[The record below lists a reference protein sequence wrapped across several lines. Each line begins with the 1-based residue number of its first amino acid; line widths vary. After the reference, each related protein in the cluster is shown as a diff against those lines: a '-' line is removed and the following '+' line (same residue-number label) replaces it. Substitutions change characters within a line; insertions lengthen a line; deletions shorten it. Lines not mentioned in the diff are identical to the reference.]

1 MLRLRTGMKK
11 IIAQVTV
18 LSLLA
23 NYGFA
28 QDFYTVKRGDTL
40 SHIVKKNYPYDKL
53 YGRRGKL
60 VEVLQNNPHIKN
72 PNLIF
77 PNQKIYFVPAVVIE
91 PTSSVADSLP
101 LTVLV
106 EKAPLVEAAPESSQE
121 NFVGAKT
128 ETIPEVVEPPKKE
141 ESRKVSEQ
149 KGLEEWNFSALY
161 GAKYLSVSQS
171 GALGKAEVG
180 VLFLNDLKLNSEFIF
195 EDWSFGFQ
203 FDSYKFKYETLSTGD
218 SKQMYAVN
226 LYGSYKWFLGGL
238 NIEQNPL
245 FRNNNGN
252 IEMTKMTLVYLSL
265 GAKKDFE
272 LPTRKPTTLKLK
284 GWVNYPLSSSSD
296 NADIKFDSVKGFGV
310 IGQVELNRQI
320 LAREEYSLHATWLTQ
335 LGLQKFTQD
344 VEWDTSKG
352 EAKSSIVDASTA
364 IGLLF
369 KF

>member
-1 MLRLRTGMKK
+1 MKK

-18 LSLLA
+18 LSVFA

-40 SHIVKKNYPYDKL
+40 SHIVKRNYPYNKL

-60 VEVLQNNPHIKN
+60 AEVLQNNPHIKN

-77 PNQKIYFVPAVVIE
+77 PNQKIHFVPVVVIE
-91 PTSSVADSLP
+91 PTSSVADSIP
-101 LTVLV
+101 VIVPEETTPIV
-106 EKAPLVEAAPESSQE
+106 ETK
-121 NFVGAKT
+121 
-128 ETIPEVVEPPKKE
+128 PEVTPEAVEVSKQGK
-141 ESRKVSEQ
+141 ESRKVSEL
-149 KGLEEWNFSALY
+149 KGIEEWNISALY
-161 GAKYLSVSQS
+161 GAKYLSVSQT

-203 FDSYKFKYETLSTGD
+203 IDSYKFKYEALSSGD
-218 SKQMYAVN
+218 SKQMYALN
-226 LYGSYKWFLGGL
+226 LYGSYKWFIGGI

-245 FRNNNGN
+245 FRNNNGS
-252 IEMTKMTLVYLSL
+252 IEMTKMTLMYLSL
-265 GAKKDFE
+265 GLKQDFE

-284 GWVNYPLSSSSD
+284 SWVNYPLSASSD
-296 NADIKFDSVKGFGV
+296 NADIKLDSVKGFGV
-310 IGQVELNRQI
+310 TGQAELNRQI
-320 LAREEYSLHATWLTQ
+320 LAREEYSLHATWQTQ
-335 LGLQKFTQD
+335 LGIQKITQD
-344 VEWDTSKG
+344 VEWDVSKG